1 MKWMQWS
8 KSAGDFSAFVAQ
20 RNNFRLSRTSAACP
34 TIARDNA
41 RTMPD
46 AKNRAIPF
54 TNDNGWRM
62 SHIRTAIIGEHCP
75 GIAITHQ
82 LKSF

>member
-1 MKWMQWS
+1 MQGS
-8 KSAGDFSAFVAQ
+8 KSDDFSAFVAQ
-20 RNNFRLSRTSAACP
+20 RTNNFRLSRTSAACP

-62 SHIRTAIIGEHCP
+62 SHIRAAIIGEQDCP